1 MRLRRLLGMGP
12 AEIST
17 RARQQISMWSDRL
30 LASSRSA
37 PTLPLR
43 GARLLPSGIF
53 PAGATHDRTP
63 SFLDEHAPE
72 HRHRVL
78 ATAEAILSQR
88 FDLLG
93 YRGLSFGDPVD
104 WHLDPVNGRRA
115 PLRHWSLIDP
125 LDTEQVGDSKVIWE
139 LNRHQW
145 LVRLGQAYR
154 LTRDERFAHAFTG
167 HIAAWRESNPR
178 GYGINW
184 SSSLEVAFRMIA
196 WSWALHLFQGSPT
209 ITPRFEADMLSG
221 LHHHAL
227 RVDRYLSYYFSPNSH
242 LTGEALGLFYI
253 SALFPSLPGADRWRT
268 LGAEILERESARQIL
283 ADGVYFEQSTYYH
296 RYTAEIYLHFLIL
309 AGLAGVEVSD
319 GVRDRVGR
327 LLDALLTMLR
337 PDGSMPQIGDSDGGR
352 LVPLDVRD
360 PSDVR
365 DVFSTAAV
373 LFRRA
378 DYAWVAGEIAPETLW
393 LLGPAAVDIFDAL
406 RPAPPATAPSR
417 ALPEGG
423 YVVLRTTWDRE
434 ADQVLFDAGPLGC
447 PISGA
452 HGHADL
458 LGVEC
463 SFRGRPYVVD
473 PGTFV
478 YTDERGW
485 RSYFRS
491 TAAHSTVD
499 VDGRG
504 QATPRGPFAWDGR
517 RPRARLLRWEPGED
531 LDFAEAEHRAFER
544 LDQPVVHRRRVILV
558 KAGYCVLVDDLQG
571 EGEHRLDVRFQL
583 APMPARLDPDLWLR
597 AGSVPGPGLFIGV
610 WSTVPLKATL
620 AEGDV
625 EPPQGWVSADYG
637 VRAPAPM
644 LTYSA
649 VTALP
654 VRILTLLLPVQDLS
668 DRPAV
673 SCLFEAGTPVGLAGP
688 ALGILR
694 VAEAGPQWKRHR

>member
-12 AEIST
+12 VEIST
-17 RARQQISMWSDRL
+17 RARQEISKWSDRHL
-30 LASSRSA
+30 SSIRSEQ
-37 PTLPLR
+37 PLR
-43 GARLLPSGIF
+43 LPEARLLPSPVF
-53 PAGATHDRTP
+53 PTGAVHDRTP
-63 SFLDEHAPE
+63 SILDERELE

-78 ATAEAILSQR
+78 ATSEAILSRR

-104 WHLDPVNGRRA
+104 WHLDPVSGRRA
-115 PLRHWSLIDP
+115 PRRHSSLIDP
-125 LDTEQVGDSKVIWE
+125 LDTEQVGDSKVVWE

-154 LTRDERFAHAFTG
+154 FTRDERFAHAFAG
-167 HIAAWRESNPR
+167 HVAAWREGNPR
-178 GYGINW
+178 GHGINW
-184 SSSLEVAFRMIA
+184 SSSLEVAFRMLA
-196 WSWALHLFQGSPT
+196 WCWALHLFQGSPT
-209 ITPRFEADMLSG
+209 LTPRFEADMLSG

-227 RVDRYLSYYFSPNSH
+227 HVERYLSYYFSPNTH

-253 SALFPSLPGADRWRT
+253 GALFPSLTGAERWRK

-283 ADGVYFEQSTYYH
+283 ADGVYFEQSTYYQ

-309 AGLAGVEVSD
+309 AGLAGVEVSGD
-319 GVRDRVGR
+319 VRDRVER
-327 LLDALLTMLR
+327 LLDALLAMLR

-352 LVPLDVRD
+352 LVPLDVRG
-360 PSDVR
+360 PADVR

-378 DYAWVAGEIAPETLW
+378 DYAWVAGGIAPETLW
-393 LLGPAAVDIFDAL
+393 LLGPAAVGVFDTL

-417 ALPEGG
+417 TLAEGG
-423 YVVLRTTWDRE
+423 YVVMRNTWDHD
-434 ADQVLFDAGPLGC
+434 ADQVIFDAGPLGC
-447 PISGA
+447 PISGV

-458 LGVEC
+458 LSVEC
-463 SFRGRPYVVD
+463 TFRGRPYVVD

-485 RSYFRS
+485 RSYFRG

-504 QATPRGPFAWDGR
+504 QATPRGPFAWTS
-517 RPRARLLRWEPGED
+517 RPRARLLHWEAGDD

-558 KAGYCVLVDDLQG
+558 KAGYCVLVDDLEG
-571 EGEHRLDVRFQL
+571 EGEHRFDVRFQL

-597 AGSVPGPGLFIGV
+597 AGSDPGPGLLLGA

-620 AEGDV
+620 AEGDL

-637 VRAPAPM
+637 VRTPAPM

-649 VTALP
+649 VAALP
-654 VRILTLLLPVQDLS
+654 ARILTLLLPVRDLS

-688 ALGILR
+688 ALGALR
-694 VAEAGPQWKRHR
+694 VAGTVPQWKRHR